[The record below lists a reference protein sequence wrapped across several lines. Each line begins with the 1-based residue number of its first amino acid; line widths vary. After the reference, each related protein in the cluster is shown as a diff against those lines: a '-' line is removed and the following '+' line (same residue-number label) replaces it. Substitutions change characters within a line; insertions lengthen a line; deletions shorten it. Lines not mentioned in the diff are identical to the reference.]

1 MSENQNNVID
11 IKKLPTA
18 DNALIWY
25 AAVLPFLSLFFD
37 YYCMNKYHGML
48 LWGLTIILRILACY
62 WDNKRLIK
70 LGMWKDDKIA
80 VEVFFPVMY
89 IIKRNTWL
97 KRPAT
102 AVVVAAACFAFAFI
116 SNGFIKNLLATD
128 ETYCSYVSQYYSSY
142 ITNLPSDDN
151 LIYNDDDILDTI
163 IKKHCYGKSYSGNVE
178 KVVDYEHECIDKEH
192 FVTAKATLDG
202 ENLEITFKLDYDGYV
217 YLGMEITSVSLG
229 GTELQGEERDTL
241 LKEMFM
247 YETAEE

>member
-1 MSENQNNVID
+1 M
-11 IKKLPTA
+11 
-18 DNALIWY
+18 
-25 AAVLPFLSLFFD
+25 
-37 YYCMNKYHGML
+37 
-48 LWGLTIILRILACY
+48 IIL
-62 WDNKRLIK
+62 
-70 LGMWKDDKIA
+70 
-80 VEVFFPVMY
+80 F
-89 IIKRNTWL
+89 T
-97 KRPAT
+97 
-102 AVVVAAACFAFAFI
+102 
-116 SNGFIKNLLATD
+116 
-128 ETYCSYVSQYYSSY
+128 
-142 ITNLPSDDN
+142 
-151 LIYNDDDILDTI
+151 